1 MTRPKKKRLVGELP
15 EVRYFKP
22 AGVPMRNL
30 QEITITHDEIEALR
44 LVCAEGLYQEQAAE
58 SMGVSRQT
66 LGRII
71 SEAQRKVAVALL
83 EGMAIR
89 IEGADY
95 AVPVSEMPPRRG
107 KGRHCRRGGPDKE

>member
-1 MTRPKKKRLVGELP
+1 MTRPKKTRLVGELP

-30 QEITITHDEIEALR
+30 EEVTITHDEFEALR

-58 SMGVSRQT
+58 SMGISRQT
-66 LGRII
+66 LGRIL

-95 AVPVSEMPPRRG
+95 AMPSLEPQNRCRHGRFRRM
-107 KGRHCRRGGPDKE
+107 RGNTDE

>member
-1 MTRPKKKRLVGELP
+1 MTRPKKRRIVGELP

-22 AGVPMRNL
+22 AGVPMRDL
-30 QEITITHDEIEALR
+30 EEITITHDELESLR

-58 SMGVSRQT
+58 SMGISRQT
-66 LGRII
+66 LGRILA
-71 SEAQRKVAVALL
+71 EAQSKIAKALL

-95 AVPVSEMPPRRG
+95 AVPA
-107 KGRHCRRGGPDKE
+107 KQHTTRGGHGRGHRRHHGE